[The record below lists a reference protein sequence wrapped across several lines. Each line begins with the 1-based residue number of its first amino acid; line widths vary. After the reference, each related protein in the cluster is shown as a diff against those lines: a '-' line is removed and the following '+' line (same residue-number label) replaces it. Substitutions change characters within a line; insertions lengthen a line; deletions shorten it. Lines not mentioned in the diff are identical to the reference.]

1 MKKTAATIV
10 ILLVLATLPACHR
23 RTSANGNQ
31 APTTQTIAPAAP
43 APARTDSSATDPMT
57 QTVEVDDSRSEADGG
72 VNVPTT
78 GTTPSKP
85 ATTKKKHK

>member
-23 RTSANGNQ
+23 RNAAKGNQ
-31 APTTQTIAPAAP
+31 QSTTETIAPAAP
-43 APARTDSSATDPMT
+43 APAKTDSSATDQMT

-78 GTTPSKP
+78 DTAKKTTTP
-85 ATTKKKHK
+85 KKKHR